1 MSRQAFI
8 CFTLHIDLDDEFL
21 SLLKE
26 DSHATCLY
34 RLLDLV
40 DADLMYDI
48 VDEFMVYYVPEEN
61 LFNINGIK
69 LAITL
74 EDVLYI
80 TGLPITGTVVGR
92 NSRDHGAFYRAL
104 KIDPKNLSRKDRVK
118 VEMLKK
124 IAIDTNSN
132 PEHRK
137 IVVLIILVDSII
149 TPSPDG
155 HGIPSSYV
163 QYLEKLD
170 NVKDYAW
177 GAALLAFLYIGLRKH
192 NKGVKKIDGNLW
204 IVFVIGFDMK
214 EVLAHHMAPF
224 LPHFFKNIQKL
235 SYNHRLDDSHRV
247 KAVF

>member
-1 MSRQAFI
+1 MTGAGKLSSVSS
-8 CFTLHIDLDDEFL
+8 LHRDLDDEFL

-80 TGLPITGTVVGR
+80 TGLPITGTAVVGR

-104 KIDPKNLSRKDRVK
+104 KIDSKNLSRKDRVK

-124 IAIDTNSN
+124 ISIDPTSS
-132 PEHRK
+132 PEHQK
-137 IVVLIILVDSII
+137 IAVLIILADSII

-192 NKGVKKIDGNLW
+192 SKGVRKIDENLW
-204 IVFVIGFDMK
+204 IVFVSKFIIFY
-214 EVLAHHMAPF
+214 
-224 LPHFFKNIQKL
+224 I
-235 SYNHRLDDSHRV
+235 RV
-247 KAVF
+247 SITF